1 MLKKHTTN
9 LNKYKTQEIQIHK
22 NNRRVEELFKNNVL
36 KNQIS
41 FILNFKSIY
50 GLQSERFFNPPKTNG
65 FPPHQD
71 DFLLDQGDT
80 ILQIYGFHSRT

>member
-9 LNKYKTQEIQIHK
+9 LRNKIKPKIQIHK

-41 FILNFKSIY
+41 FILNFKSIWITV
-50 GLQSERFFNPPKTNG
+50 GKILILQKQMVFRPIKMI
-65 FPPHQD
+65 
-71 DFLLDQGDT
+71 FLLDQGDT